1 MKIGIL
7 GELTRF
13 EELKQTLPANAAII
27 YNELK
32 LPETF
37 GNYDFVFDLNFDD
50 HPTRLDGYLE
60 APYETLFVLSS
71 ALLEIQSLKTDIPLS
86 NNIFGMNC
94 IPSFMHR
101 KVKEISYRN
110 EAQKN
115 IIPLLEQKLGWE
127 IAPVKDR
134 VGMVTPRILF
144 MIINE
149 AYYTLQEGTASKTD
163 IDTGM
168 KLGTNYPF
176 GPFEWSEKIGIKTV
190 VKMLQNI
197 YDDTKDERY
206 KICSLLK
213 SESYQA

>member
-1 MKIGIL
+1 MRIGIL

-13 EELKQTLPANAAII
+13 EELKQTLPANADII

-37 GNYDFVFDLNFDD
+37 GNYDIVFDLNFDD
-50 HPTRLDGYLE
+50 NTTRLDWYLE
-60 APYETLFVLSS
+60 APYETLFILSS
-71 ALLEIQSLKTDIPLS
+71 ALIEIQSLKTDLSLS

-94 IPSFMHR
+94 IPSFIHR

-110 EAQKN
+110 EAQKLL
-115 IIPLLEQKLGWE
+115 IPLLAQKLGWE
-127 IAPVKDR
+127 IVSVKDR

-144 MIINE
+144 MIMNE

-176 GPFEWSEKIGIKTV
+176 GPFEWCDKIGIKTV
-190 VKMLQNI
+190 VKMLENI

-213 SESYQA
+213 SERYLA